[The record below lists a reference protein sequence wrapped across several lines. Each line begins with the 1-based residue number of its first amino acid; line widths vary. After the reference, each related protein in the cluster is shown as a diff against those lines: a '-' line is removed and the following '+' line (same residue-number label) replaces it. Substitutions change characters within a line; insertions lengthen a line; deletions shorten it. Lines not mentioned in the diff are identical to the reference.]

1 MTSFPMASIL
11 LEKGNGLCKRCACAL
26 SASFQLSIW
35 QCSGNGRMALGRVRH
50 TGSHQIFGFWKC
62 VTVKAPEKFEPQPVK
77 LGVFSQGLSLNDDII
92 SYHRI
97 TAFLTVVSAFESE
110 MSILLIS
117 AAC

>member
-1 MTSFPMASIL
+1 MASIL

-62 VTVKAPEKFEPQPVK
+62 VTVKAPEKFDPQPVK
-77 LGVFSQGLSLNDDII
+77 LGVFSQGLSLSSDII

-97 TAFLTVVSAFESE
+97 SYRRLC
-110 MSILLIS
+110 I
-117 AAC
+117 